1 MWGIY
6 IPAYYILVSGLS
18 GIFVS
23 SGAFLIRLY
32 FNIEIRGKVKAVLSV
47 FAISYISFKDWHIGG
62 DLTPHVLELC
72 VSKVNNR
79 IYCAVPWLTFE
90 MSIMK
95 MKNLGM

>member
-62 DLTPHVLELC
+62 GSDTPCSGALCLQGEQSDLLC
-72 VSKVNNR
+72 SPMA
-79 IYCAVPWLTFE
+79 YL
-90 MSIMK
+90 
-95 MKNLGM
+95 